1 MRNIIRF
8 TAFGAALMAGSSLA
22 HAQTIITGQPIDTVI
37 AEQPGIVV
45 TQPAPAVATV
55 PLQTVETVRTVRSTT
70 TPRRREARRPVR
82 SVTTTRTT
90 VRERVLPAPLVA
102 TASATPAVQA
112 IAEPGY
118 DEIVQAPG
126 TYAAPLYDVVGPLAP
141 PAPTGVLAQPVAG
154 GGVVMPVPA
163 YRYVYEPDRIL
174 VIDANT
180 GIAMQAIPR

>member
-1 MRNIIRF
+1 MRNHIRF

-22 HAQTIITGQPIDTVI
+22 HAQTIITGQPVDTVI
-37 AEQPGIVV
+37 AQQPGIVV
-45 TQPAPAVATV
+45 TQPAPAVASV

-70 TPRRREARRPVR
+70 TLRRREARRPVR

-102 TASATPAVQA
+102 TATATPAVQA
-112 IAEPGY
+112 IAQPGY
-118 DEIVQAPG
+118 DEVVQAPG
-126 TYAAPLYDVVGPLAP
+126 AYAAPLYDVVGPLAP
-141 PAPTGVLAQPVAG
+141 PAPTGVLAQPVASG
-154 GGVVMPVPA
+154 AVVIPVPA